1 MAEDWQVEMAKHLIH
16 WHYEDVQPIRLALT
30 AGDTERDDR
39 EGHRMLAQYGDN
51 LVPFSIATINFQLD
65 VSRREQNVTQI
76 LIRTKKECARR
87 AKMCNLDKLV
97 KISIRQRHNGP
108 QPTVLKNTMFAL
120 VAAVW
125 VQAGDWSHTLT
136 AMSNLG
142 RDPFMD
148 PRELT
153 TLSSPT
159 NLFGVTVPYRLHIAE
174 ETAEQE
180 THHSHDDAHHIA
192 WNETTQFDERAGY
205 PMELERAISPVTT
218 EPMLVP
224 PSSIGDHRFNPE
236 VDFLN
241 DNFDATA
248 QSGLVS
254 ADGSLEDGVLDHRP
268 NTYSSSRTNS
278 TAQAEAPEHMHINN
292 SNEEHTSA

>member
-1 MAEDWQVEMAKHLIH
+1 MAKHLIH

-142 RDPFMD
+142 
-148 PRELT
+148 
-153 TLSSPT
+153 
-159 NLFGVTVPYRLHIAE
+159 YA
-174 ETAEQE
+174 
-180 THHSHDDAHHIA
+180 
-192 WNETTQFDERAGY
+192 
-205 PMELERAISPVTT
+205 LE
-218 EPMLVP
+218 
-224 PSSIGDHRFNPE
+224 
-236 VDFLN
+236 
-241 DNFDATA
+241 
-248 QSGLVS
+248 
-254 ADGSLEDGVLDHRP
+254 
-268 NTYSSSRTNS
+268 
-278 TAQAEAPEHMHINN
+278 
-292 SNEEHTSA
+292 